1 MKGIKFGFMIGVLV
15 LVILGCSG
23 KKEAEDSITVKLIAD
38 KSTILADNKETVNFN
53 VEILD
58 KEDNLLD
65 GLATKIYINGKE
77 QTTMT
82 FKTDEPAIYKV
93 QAENGGVKSNQLSIT
108 AKGIPYLVKVGSLAH
123 LWLINPS
130 YIENLKIDG
139 VEYPLSLYITK
150 AFEITGGT
158 HNFQWTSYEESLF
171 GLIRENEKKHNFNF
185 KVTEGGTIL
194 LLQTGPEYLW

>member
-1 MKGIKFGFMIGVLV
+1 MKGIKFGFMIIALV

-23 KKEAEDSITVKLIAD
+23 KKESEDSITVKLTAD
-38 KSTILADNKETVNFN
+38 KTTILADNKETVNFN

-65 GLATKIYINGKE
+65 GLATKLYINGKE

-82 FKTDEPAIYKV
+82 FKTDEPATYKV

-108 AKGIPYLVKVGSLAH
+108 AKGIPYLVKVGSLA
-123 LWLINPS
+123 WTIGS
-130 YIENLKIDG
+130 YIEGVKIDG
-139 VEYPLSLYITK
+139 VEYPLSIYMTK
-150 AFEITGGT
+150 EFEITGGT
-158 HNFQWTSYEESLF
+158 HNFQWTSYETALL
-171 GLIRENEKKHNFNF
+171 GLIRENEKSHNFNF